1 MLIRSLQ
8 IVLLSMKETKMNNN
22 IVPLSQISNN
32 GYFAVVLDKNS
43 QKEMKLNATFDVVN
57 GDHITLAYKPDNKKF
72 VKLAPLVNKKVDAFV
87 NQIRGNE
94 SIEAYWVKEM
104 YLKDTYQKLKRLD
117 KGPAHITISH
127 KKNFKPGDANSMF
140 KKPTYKENIPE
151 QLQVSGKVKWIQ
163 YK

>member
-1 MLIRSLQ
+1 
-8 IVLLSMKETKMNNN
+8 MNNN

-104 YLKDTYQKLKRLD
+104 YLKDTYWSHKHKEYRSVYQKLKRLD

-151 QLQVSGKVKWIQ
+151 QLQVSGKIKWIQ